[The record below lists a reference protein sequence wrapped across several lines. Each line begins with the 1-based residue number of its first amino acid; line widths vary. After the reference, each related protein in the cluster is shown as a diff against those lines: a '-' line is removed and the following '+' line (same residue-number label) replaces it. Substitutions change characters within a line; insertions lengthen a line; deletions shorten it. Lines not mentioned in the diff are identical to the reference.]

1 MIERNF
7 LTPATD
13 KLKSADSTDNTS
25 NTKGK
30 FCGKGNARNDIRKET
45 STYVNLERNPKQTG
59 E

>member
-1 MIERNF
+1 MIEKTF
-7 LTPATD
+7 LNPAAD

-30 FCGKGNARNDIRKET
+30 FCGRGNARNGIRKET
-45 STYVNLERNPKQTG
+45 STYVNLEWNPKQIR